1 VVVNINKCKAL
12 AEFTKVLIIHIA
24 SAEAIRN
31 KINFSN
37 SAEAFCLRTN
47 YPLAKAEWQLIRSR
61 KRFFVN
67 TFFMTP
73 KVWTEIK
80 STFDEAVIL
89 PVEKRLAFVES
100 ISDSEIRLEVEKML
114 AVDDDES
121 LDVSPLESLNLI
133 GKSIGK
139 YKILREIGRGGMGAV
154 YEASRDDGEFSQK
167 VALKLIKRGM
177 DSDEILRRFRNER
190 QILASL
196 KHENIT
202 HLLDGGITEN
212 GSPYYVMEFV
222 EGVSIDEFCENLSVD
237 EKLNLFRQVCSA
249 IAYAHARL
257 VVHRDLKPSN
267 VLVTADGTAKLL
279 DFGIAKVLSE
289 PSAVADGFPHKT
301 ATQFGMMTPQYA
313 SPEQI
318 RGEQVTT
325 SADVYSLGL
334 LLYEILTGKAA
345 FDFSDKSLDEIRR
358 IITETSPRKPSDA
371 VNRRHGDTAIDAEI
385 SVSPRLPISASQ
397 LKGDLDTII
406 LKALNKEPS
415 RRYLTVQEFSNDI
428 KRYLDGMPV
437 KAQPDSV
444 RYRFGKFVKRNKTSV
459 IAASLVF
466 CSLIGGISVATWQA
480 VIARRESEISKKRFG
495 DVRNIANNVVFKYH
509 DEAAKLNGSTAFRAM
524 LVKDA
529 TEYFD
534 KLLLDATDDL
544 GLQKELALAY
554 LKLGDV
560 QGGTYQSNIGDTE
573 GATKSFEKAFQLL
586 DNLQNRLPADA
597 EILTAYSSSLL
608 QIGKIQ
614 TRRREIVNA
623 IETLEKALRIQ
634 QSFAENSLE
643 NKRRLVQIYI
653 SLGDAYSRDDRK
665 KTVEQKAL
673 PMNTYQRALEMSSQL
688 TMQPENTP
696 QDFQLLGIAN
706 QRIGNFIIN
715 ANADSLQIERQKIL
729 MEAVPYH
736 EKAIEIFKKL
746 AESSPENLQTR
757 RTLAD
762 ELIMSAPIFA
772 ETRNAAKAIE
782 YSKFAET
789 EFEKLSASDT
799 KNWELKYDLAMTY
812 YQSAAMFQSLKNYP
826 TGAEKMQRS
835 TDLLLKLSAEN
846 PGNKEIVSDIKSGLG
861 RLVDMTLWQEKIAKA
876 AEIIEK
882 NEAFHLKNLN
892 EPRTKIDYDEMCNF
906 YLRMLSS
913 FVLDSKEKRQLAEKY
928 LAKADAAFE
937 KSSQTEEVRSEFEK
951 LRKKLE

>member
-1 VVVNINKCKAL
+1 MNKESWVK
-12 AEFTKVLIIHIA
+12 
-24 SAEAIRN
+24 
-31 KINFSN
+31 
-37 SAEAFCLRTN
+37 
-47 YPLAKAEWQLIRSR
+47 
-61 KRFFVN
+61 
-67 TFFMTP
+67 
-73 KVWTEIK
+73 IK
-80 STFDEAVIL
+80 STFDQVVEL
-89 PVEKRLAFVES
+89 PTAERLAFVDS
-100 ISDSEIRLEVEKML
+100 IENAEIRVEVEKMI

-121 LDVSPLESLNLI
+121 LDFSPLESLNLI

-154 YEASRDDGEFSQK
+154 YEASRDDGQFSQK

-202 HLLDGGITEN
+202 SLLDGGITES

-222 EGVSIDEFCENLSVD
+222 EGAPIDEFCEKLSVD
-237 EKLNLFRQVCSA
+237 EKLKLFRQVCSA
-249 IAYAHARL
+249 VAYAHARL

-267 VLVTADGTAKLL
+267 VIVTDAGTAKLL
-279 DFGIAKVLSE
+279 DFGIAKVLDTHDL
-289 PSAVADGFPHKT
+289 PSHKT
-301 ATQFGMMTPQYA
+301 ATQLGMMTPQYA

-334 LLYEILTGKAA
+334 LLYEILTGKSA
-345 FDFSDKSLDEIRR
+345 FDFSDKSLDEIRK
-358 IITETSPRKPSDA
+358 IITETSPRRPSLVDSRFKISNSKLFA
-371 VNRRHGDTAIDAEI
+371 SEIDNI
-385 SVSPRLPISASQ
+385 V
-397 LKGDLDTII
+397 

-459 IAASLVF
+459 IAASVVIA
-466 CSLIGGISVATWQA
+466 SLMGGISVATWQA
-480 VIARRESEISKKRFG
+480 VVARRENEIAKKRFE

-509 DEAAKLNGSTAFRAM
+509 DEAAKLTGSITLRAM

-534 KLLLDATDDL
+534 KLMLDAEDDL
-544 GLQKELALAY
+544 SLQKELATAY

-560 QGGTYQSNIGDTE
+560 QGGAYQSNIGDTE
-573 GATKSFEKAFQLL
+573 GASKSYEKAFQLL
-586 DNLQNRLPADA
+586 DKLQTFLPADA
-597 EILTAYSSSLL
+597 EIQTAYSNSLL

-614 TRRREIVNA
+614 TRRREVVKA

-634 QSFAENSLE
+634 ESFGLNDAE

-653 SLGDAYSRDDRK
+653 SLGDAHSRDDRQK
-665 KTVEQKAL
+665 INEQKIL
-673 PMNTYQRALEMSSQL
+673 SMNNFQRALELSSEL
-688 TMQPENTP
+688 SLQPENTP
-696 QDFQLLGIAN
+696 QDVQLLGTAN
-706 QRIGNFIIN
+706 QRIGNLRYYTT
-715 ANADSLQIERQKIL
+715 SIEPAERKKDFL
-729 MEAVPYH
+729 VSASYH

-746 AESSPENLQTR
+746 AESSSDNLQIK
-757 RTLAD
+757 RTFAD
-762 ELIMSAPIFA
+762 ELIMSATVFA
-772 ETRNAAKAIE
+772 ETGNSAKAIE

-789 EFEKLSASDT
+789 EFEKLSATDS

-812 YQSAAMFQSLKNYP
+812 YQSAAMFQSLKKYEI
-826 TGAEKMQRS
+826 GEEKMQRS
-835 TDLLLKLSAEN
+835 TDLLLQLSAEN
-846 PGNKEIVSDIKSGLG
+846 PSNKEIVGDIKSGLG
-861 RLVDMTLWQEKIAKA
+861 RLFDMTLWQGKTSKA

-882 NEAFHLKNLN
+882 SEAFHFKNLN
-892 EPRTKIDYDEMCNF
+892 EPSTKTDYDVMIRF
-906 YLRMLSS
+906 YIRVLSS
-913 FVLDSKEKRQLAEKY
+913 VAIHSKEQRQLAEKY

-937 KSSQTEEVRSEFEK
+937 NSSQNADAKTELEK
-951 LRKKLE
+951 LRKKLK

>member
-1 VVVNINKCKAL
+1 MNPQI
-12 AEFTKVLIIHIA
+12 
-24 SAEAIRN
+24 
-31 KINFSN
+31 
-37 SAEAFCLRTN
+37 
-47 YPLAKAEWQLIRSR
+47 
-61 KRFFVN
+61 
-67 TFFMTP
+67 
-73 KVWTEIK
+73 WTQIK
-80 STFDEAVIL
+80 STFDQAVDL
-89 PVEKRLAFVES
+89 PLAKRLDFVES
-100 ISDSEIRLEVEKML
+100 IDDAEIRLEVEKML

-177 DSDEILRRFRNER
+177 NSDEILRRFRNER

-196 KHENIT
+196 KHENIAS
-202 HLLDGGITEN
+202 LLDGGITET
-212 GSPYYVMEFV
+212 GSPFYVMEFI
-222 EGVSIDEFCENLSVD
+222 EGLAIDEFCENLSVD

-249 IAYAHARL
+249 VAYAHARL

-267 VLVTADGTAKLL
+267 VLVTDDGTAKLL
-279 DFGIAKVLSE
+279 DFGIAKVLDTNDLASN
-289 PSAVADGFPHKT
+289 KT
-301 ATQFGMMTPQYA
+301 ATQLGMMTPQYA

-325 SADVYSLGL
+325 SGDVYSLGL

-345 FDFSDKSLDEIRR
+345 FDFSDKSLEQIRK
-358 IITETSPRKPSDA
+358 IITETSPRKPSLVDSKFKIQ
-371 VNRRHGDTAIDAEI
+371 N
-385 SVSPRLPISASQ
+385 SKLLVSEVDNIV
-397 LKGDLDTII
+397 

-466 CSLIGGISVATWQA
+466 VSLIGGISVATWQA
-480 VIARRESEISKKRFG
+480 VIARRESEISKKRFE

-509 DEAAKLNGSTAFRAM
+509 DEAAKLNGSIAFRAM

-534 KLLLDATDDL
+534 NLRLDATDDL

-573 GATKSFEKAFQLL
+573 GATKSYEKAFQLL

-597 EILTAYSSSLL
+597 EIQAAYSGSLL

-623 IETLEKALRIQ
+623 IETLEKALQIQ

-653 SLGDAYSRDDRK
+653 SLGDAHSRDDRK
-665 KTVEQKAL
+665 KTLDQKAL
-673 PMNTYQRALEMSSQL
+673 PMNSYQHALELSSQL
-688 TMQPENTP
+688 TTQPENTP

-715 ANADSLQIERQKIL
+715 ANADSVQIERKKIL
-729 MEAVPYH
+729 MEAAPYH
-736 EKAIEIFKKL
+736 EKAIEIFKRL

-757 RTLAD
+757 RTFAD

-772 ETRNAAKAIE
+772 ETGSAAKAIE

-789 EFEKLSASDT
+789 EFEKLSAGDT
-799 KNWELKYDLAMTY
+799 KNWELKYDLAMTF

-861 RLVDMTLWQEKIAKA
+861 RLVDMTLWQGKTAKA
-876 AEIIEK
+876 AEIIEQ

-892 EPRTKIDYDEMCNF
+892 EPRTKTDYDAMCKF

-928 LAKADAAFE
+928 LAKADAVFE
-937 KSSQTEEVRSEFEK
+937 KSSQTEEVKSEFET
-951 LRKKLE
+951 LRKRFK

>member
-1 VVVNINKCKAL
+1 MKPQLWMQIKLTFDHAVEL
-12 AEFTKVLIIHIA
+12 
-24 SAEAIRN
+24 
-31 KINFSN
+31 
-37 SAEAFCLRTN
+37 
-47 YPLAKAEWQLIRSR
+47 PKAEREL
-61 KRFFVN
+61 FL
-67 TFFMTP
+67 
-73 KVWTEIK
+73 
-80 STFDEAVIL
+80 D
-89 PVEKRLAFVES
+89 S
-100 ISDSEIRLEVEKML
+100 ISDSEIRVEVEKML
-114 AVDDDES
+114 ASDDDES

-154 YEASRDDGEFSQK
+154 YEAIRDDGEFSQK

-202 HLLDGGITEN
+202 RLLDGGITEN
-212 GSPYYVMEFV
+212 GSPFYVMEFI
-222 EGVSIDEFCENLSVD
+222 EGVSIDEFCRDLSVD

-249 IAYAHARL
+249 VAYAHARL

-279 DFGIAKVLSE
+279 DFGIAKMMDTNDLAS
-289 PSAVADGFPHKT
+289 HQT
-301 ATQFGMMTPQYA
+301 ATQLGMMTPQYA

-325 SADVYSLGL
+325 SGDVYSLGL

-358 IITETSPRKPSDA
+358 IITETSPRKPSFA
-371 VNRRHGDTAIDAEI
+371 NSIDAKLIPNEVDNI
-385 SVSPRLPISASQ
+385 V
-397 LKGDLDTII
+397 

-444 RYRFGKFVKRNKTSV
+444 RYRFGKFIKRNKTSV

-466 CSLIGGISVATWQA
+466 ASLIGGISVASWQA
-480 VIARRESEISKKRFG
+480 VVARRESEISKKRFE

-509 DEAAKLNGSTAFRAM
+509 DEAAKLNGSIALRAM

-534 KLLLDATDDL
+534 KLTLDAEDDL
-544 GLQKELALAY
+544 SLQKELGLAY

-573 GATKSFEKAFQLL
+573 GAAKSYEKAFQLL
-586 DNLQNRLPADA
+586 EKLRLMSPEDI
-597 EILTAYSSSLL
+597 EIKYAYGNSLL
-608 QIGKIQ
+608 QMGKIQ
-614 TRRREIVNA
+614 TRRREIEKA
-623 IETLEKALRIQ
+623 IATLESALKIVQ
-634 QSFAENSLE
+634 IFPEENADK
-643 NKRRLVQIYI
+643 KRRLAQIHI
-653 SLGDAYSRDDRK
+653 SLGDAHSRDDRV
-665 KTVEQKAL
+665 KTDEQKTF
-673 PMNTYQRALEMSSQL
+673 PMANFKRALDLGSQL
-688 TMQPENTP
+688 TTQPENTP

-715 ANADSLQIERQKIL
+715 ANGVSPQIERQKIL
-729 MEAVPYH
+729 LEAVPYH
-736 EKAIEIFKKL
+736 EKAIEVFKKL
-746 AESSPENLQTR
+746 AESSPENLLTK
-757 RTLAD
+757 RTFAD

-772 ETRNAAKAIE
+772 ETGNAAKAIE

-789 EFEKLSASDT
+789 EFEKLSAADE

-812 YQSAAMFQSLKNYP
+812 YQSAAMFQSLKNYSVG
-826 TGAEKMQRS
+826 TEKMQHS
-835 TDLLLKLSAEN
+835 IDLLFKLSAEN
-846 PGNKEIVSDIKSGLG
+846 PSNKEIVSDIKSGFG
-861 RLVDMTLWQEKIAKA
+861 RLIDMTVWQGKTAKA
-876 AEIIEK
+876 GEIIEK
-882 NEAFHLKNLN
+882 DEAFHLKHLN
-892 EPRTKIDYDEMCNF
+892 DPRTKSDYDVMCKF
-906 YLRMLSS
+906 YQRVLRS

-937 KSSQTEEVRSEFEK
+937 KSSQSEQVTSEFEN
-951 LRKKLE
+951 LRKKLK

>member
-1 VVVNINKCKAL
+1 MNPQI
-12 AEFTKVLIIHIA
+12 
-24 SAEAIRN
+24 
-31 KINFSN
+31 
-37 SAEAFCLRTN
+37 
-47 YPLAKAEWQLIRSR
+47 
-61 KRFFVN
+61 
-67 TFFMTP
+67 
-73 KVWTEIK
+73 WTQIK
-80 STFDEAVIL
+80 SIFDQAVEL
-89 PVEKRLAFVES
+89 SAVERLEFVES

-133 GKSIGK
+133 GKLIGK

-196 KHENIT
+196 KHENIAG
-202 HLLDGGITEN
+202 LLDGGITET
-212 GSPYYVMEFV
+212 GSPFYVMEFI
-222 EGVSIDEFCENLSVD
+222 EGLAIDEFCEKLSVD
-237 EKLNLFRQVCSA
+237 EKLKLFRQVCSA
-249 IAYAHARL
+249 VAYAHARL

-267 VLVTADGTAKLL
+267 VLVTDDGMAKLL
-279 DFGIAKVLSE
+279 DFGIAKVLDTNDLVSNR
-289 PSAVADGFPHKT
+289 T
-301 ATQFGMMTPQYA
+301 ATQLGMMTPQYA

-325 SADVYSLGL
+325 SGDVYSLGL

-345 FDFSDKSLDEIRR
+345 FDFSDKSIEQIRK
-358 IITETSPRKPSDA
+358 IITETSPRKPSLVDSKFKIQ
-371 VNRRHGDTAIDAEI
+371 N
-385 SVSPRLPISASQ
+385 SKLLASEV
-397 LKGDLDTII
+397 DNIV
-406 LKALNKEPS
+406 LKALNKEPL

-466 CSLIGGISVATWQA
+466 VSLIGGISIATWQA
-480 VIARRESEISKKRFG
+480 VVARRESEISKKRFE

-509 DEAAKLNGSTAFRAM
+509 DEAAKLNGSIAFRAM

-534 KLLLDATDDL
+534 DLRLDATDDL
-544 GLQKELALAY
+544 SLQKELALAY

-573 GATKSFEKAFQLL
+573 GATKSYEKAFQLL
-586 DNLQNRLPADA
+586 DNLQNRLPADV
-597 EILTAYSSSLL
+597 EIQTAYSGSLL

-634 QSFAENSLE
+634 QSFAENSVE

-653 SLGDAYSRDDRK
+653 SLGDAHSRDDRK
-665 KTVEQKAL
+665 KTAEQKAL
-673 PMNTYQRALEMSSQL
+673 PMNNYQRALELSSQL
-688 TMQPENTP
+688 TTQPENTP

-757 RTLAD
+757 RTFAD

-772 ETRNAAKAIE
+772 ETGNAAKAIE

-789 EFEKLSASDT
+789 EFEKLSAGDT

-861 RLVDMTLWQEKIAKA
+861 RLVDMTLWQGKIAKA
-876 AEIIEK
+876 AEIIEQ
-882 NEAFHLKNLN
+882 NEAFHIKNLN
-892 EPRTKIDYDEMCNF
+892 EPRTKTDYDAMCKF

-913 FVLDSKEKRQLAEKY
+913 FVPDSIEKRQLAEKY
-928 LAKADAAFE
+928 LAKADAVFE
-937 KSSQTEEVRSEFEK
+937 KSSQTEEVKSEFEK
-951 LRKKLE
+951 LRKKLK